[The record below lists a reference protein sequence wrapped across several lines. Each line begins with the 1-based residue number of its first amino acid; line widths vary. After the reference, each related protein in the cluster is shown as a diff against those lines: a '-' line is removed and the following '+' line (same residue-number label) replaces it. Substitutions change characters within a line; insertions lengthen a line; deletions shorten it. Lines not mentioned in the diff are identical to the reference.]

1 MTSLVEQKEDNME
14 QHKIVSRQEWIEA
27 RRAHLAH
34 EKEFTRAR
42 DRLSEERRALPWVR
56 VDEPYAFDSADG
68 RKSLADLFKGRS
80 QLIVQHLMYPP
91 EWEEACKSCS
101 LWADG
106 FERIVPHLAAR
117 DTTLAAVSRAPLS
130 QLLPFKQRMGW
141 TFDWVSSAGSDFNY
155 DYGVSFTP
163 DEVKSGAKVYN
174 FGTSGFHIEEAPGIS
189 GFYRN
194 EAGEIFHTYSCF
206 ARGLD
211 MMNAAYHYLDLTPL
225 GRHEEGLSH
234 PMAWVRLH
242 DQYQPTSDQA
252 SCCHS

>member
-1 MTSLVEQKEDNME
+1 ME
-14 QHKIVSRQEWIEA
+14 RHKIVSRQEWIEA

-42 DRLSEERRALPWVR
+42 DRLSEERRALPWVK
-56 VDEPYAFDSADG
+56 VDKPYTFDSPDG
-68 RKSLADLFKGRS
+68 KKSLADLFKGKS
-80 QLIVQHLMYPP
+80 QLIIQHLMYPP

-101 LWADG
+101 FWADG

-117 DTTLAAVSRAPLS
+117 DTTLVAVSRAPLS

-141 TFDWVSSAGSDFNY
+141 TFDWVSSAGGDFNY

-163 DEVKSGAKVYN
+163 DEVKSGAKIYN

-189 GFYRN
+189 VFYRD
-194 EAGEIFHTYSCF
+194 ETGEIFHTYSCF

-225 GRHEEGLSH
+225 GRHEEGLPY
-234 PMAWVRLH
+234 PMDWVRH
-242 DQYQPTSDQA
+242 RDQYQPTPVQA
-252 SCCHS
+252 SCCHN